1 MVNDPVLLKLAENR
15 FWLSIADSD
24 VLLWAKGLAVGA
36 GLDVAVNEADVAP
49 LAIQGP
55 KAGQLMAS
63 LVGDQDSAIAL
74 FWVCHV

>member
-36 GLDVAVNEADVAP
+36 GLDVIVNEADVAP
-49 LAIQGP
+49 LAVQGP

-63 LVGDQDSAIAL
+63 LGWGSDPAITL